1 MSGSVANRIGP
12 VVAFAAIE
20 VFRVNE
26 PGSSGFV
33 VARLLV
39 GGAALNSGLPTNNPK
54 ISISA
59 PSLWAV

>member
-1 MSGSVANRIGP
+1 M
-12 VVAFAAIE
+12 AFAAIE
-20 VFRVNE
+20 MFRVDE